1 MINITD
7 INKAI
12 NKKIKETL
20 IVTEFSKVPLI
31 AEDVSEPIIRPSI
44 KVSIEKSTNGKF
56 NDNCRERTL
65 TCRVYFFAKDRYK
78 YKIDNSKMQ
87 DIIEN
92 CFLSGL
98 NVLENFHIPINEVE
112 SEVIDTVLVSSFD
125 LYSIEILEDT
135 NEYENMEE
143 MNIGKI
149 NIKF

>member
-1 MINITD
+1 MVTLLE

-12 NKKIKETL
+12 NNKIKNDL
-20 IVTEFSKVPLI
+20 KGTEFSDVPLL
-31 AEDVSEPIIRPSI
+31 AEDISEPIVRPSI
-44 KVSIEKSTNGKF
+44 KVSIENSINGKF

-112 SEVIDTVLVSSFD
+112 SEVLDTVLVSSFD
-125 LYSIEILEDT
+125 LYSIETLEDT